1 MAIQGTFHIGVSFN
15 LKGEFKERFY
25 RQPYF
30 VISLVL
36 YVAYQFYLV
45 FNSRSFWPAVDN
57 FLMDEYKFV
66 VFGSTTMKVYVMILL
81 FAYSAASIVLEV
93 LFIWVCVGRA
103 KKEDRGLETTPEKYV
118 VSSPAPRKL
127 EYVDNAKASN

>member
-15 LKGEFKERFY
+15 LRGEFKERFY

-30 VISLVL
+30 VIFLFL

-57 FLMDEYKFV
+57 FLMDQYKFV
-66 VFGSTTMKVYVMILL
+66 VFDSSMKGYVMILL
-81 FAYSAASIVLEV
+81 FVYSASSIILEV
-93 LFIWVCVGRA
+93 LFIWVCVGRS
-103 KKEDRGLETTPEKYV
+103 KPENNHAV
-118 VSSPAPRKL
+118 P
-127 EYVDNAKASN
+127 